1 MYEMNFWGASEN
13 EFWAVAHQS
22 YSLPSSKFVNAF
34 SLHPDFLTVFDK
46 MTQEQDK
53 LKCCNRILTCRVL
66 VLLYEHEHKIISFEI
81 LIICYVY
88 MFMFFRVLY
97 FKVRYGGP
105 LFS

>member
-1 MYEMNFWGASEN
+1 MRMSSGQWHIRVIAC
-13 EFWAVAHQS
+13 
-22 YSLPSSKFVNAF
+22 LTSKFVNVF

-66 VLLYEHEHKIISFEI
+66 ALLYEHEHKIISFEI

>member
-1 MYEMNFWGASEN
+1 MSSGQWHIRVIACLM
-13 EFWAVAHQS
+13 
-22 YSLPSSKFVNAF
+22 SKFVNVF

-53 LKCCNRILTCRVL
+53 LKCCNRILTSRVL

-97 FKVRYGGP
+97 CKVRYGGP

>member
-1 MYEMNFWGASEN
+1 M
-13 EFWAVAHQS
+13 
-22 YSLPSSKFVNAF
+22 F
-34 SLHPDFLTVFDK
+34 SLHPGFLTVFDK

-97 FKVRYGGP
+97 LKVQSDIL
-105 LFS
+105 LFNEISKFGL